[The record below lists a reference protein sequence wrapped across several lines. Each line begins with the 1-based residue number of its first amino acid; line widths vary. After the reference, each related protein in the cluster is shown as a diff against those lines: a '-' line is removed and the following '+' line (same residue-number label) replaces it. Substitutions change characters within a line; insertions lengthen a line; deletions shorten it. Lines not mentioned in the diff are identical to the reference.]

1 MCDVEKRIEQ
11 WRDRL
16 AASETLS
23 NAEISELEGHL
34 REEVA
39 GLRKLELSEAEAF
52 LVARDRLGDAA
63 ELEGEFAKV
72 YGHRRSWPRL
82 WSLCCAFALPG
93 SATSVPPVH
102 QNDDLLVD
110 VRR

>member
-11 WRDRL
+11 WRGRL

-23 NAEISELEGHL
+23 STEINELESHL
-34 REEVA
+34 REEIT

-82 WSLCCAFALPG
+82 WLLRCAFAPTG

-102 QNDDLLVD
+102 QNDDFFVN